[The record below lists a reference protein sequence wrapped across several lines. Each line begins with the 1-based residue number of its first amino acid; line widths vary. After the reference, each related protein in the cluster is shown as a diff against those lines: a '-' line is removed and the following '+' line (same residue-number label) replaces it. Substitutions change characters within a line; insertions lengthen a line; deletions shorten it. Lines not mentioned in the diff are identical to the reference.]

1 MSDLLGRMFE
11 SKETICSKVRGW
23 MLYTL
28 ENETREVGMRR
39 MSNVVVCIVLKSW
52 QRVSVK
58 LDE

>member
-28 ENETREVGMRR
+28 ENEMREVGMRR
-39 MSNVVVCIVLKSW
+39 ISNVVVWYALY
-52 QRVSVK
+52 
-58 LDE
+58 

>member
-1 MSDLLGRMFE
+1 MFE
-11 SKETICSKVRGW
+11 SKGV
-23 MLYTL
+23 LYTL
-28 ENETREVGMRR
+28 ENEMREVGMRR